1 VTSPGTDTKRLNIS
15 LEASRLEVRR
25 NAGRV
30 AYGRYGVLAARVAD
44 IVVRVNDDD
53 NYDDH
58 DDNDEHEWDND
69 CNAVT

>member
-1 VTSPGTDTKRLNIS
+1 MTSPGTDTKRLNIS

-44 IVVRVNDDD
+44 VVRVNDDD

-58 DDNDEHEWDND
+58 DDNDEDEWDND

>member
-30 AYGRYGVLAARVAD
+30 AYGMYGVLAARLAD
-44 IVVRVNDDD
+44 IVVRVDDD
-53 NYDDH
+53 DDDH
-58 DDNDEHEWDND
+58 DDNDEDEWDND
-69 CNAVT
+69 SNAVT